1 MMASLFSIRIE
12 ELSRIPRPV
21 IALIGKREVPES
33 EHKTLIH
40 MGQTLAER
48 LPNAIFRSGNAEGAD
63 TMFAEGVRNV
73 DPDRLTLFLPKTG
86 HRRKSA
92 EGLTTYAVDSLNLAS
107 EPNIVAAARTH
118 PGTRQNVDNYLRGDR
133 DRYSVKVS
141 YILRDAWLILGSTT
155 VELPRVDAVIYY
167 DDLQDP
173 LSGGTGFTVK
183 LARSKFINTFNQDAW
198 KVWLETT

>member
-1 MMASLFSIRIE
+1 MASLFSIKVE

-33 EHKTLIH
+33 EHKTLIN
-40 MGQTLAER
+40 MGRKLAKR

-73 DPDRLTLFLPKTG
+73 D
-86 HRRKSA
+86 
-92 EGLTTYAVDSLNLAS
+92 
-107 EPNIVAAARTH
+107 
-118 PGTRQNVDNYLRGDR
+118 NYLRGDR
-133 DRYSVKVS
+133 DRYTVKVS

-167 DDLQDP
+167 DDP
-173 LSGGTGFTVK
+173 
-183 LARSKFINTFNQDAW
+183 
-198 KVWLETT
+198 

>member
-1 MMASLFSIRIE
+1 MVYTYGYPLYTIKLPLIIMASLFSIKVE

-33 EHKTLIH
+33 EHKTLIN
-40 MGQTLAER
+40 MGRKLAKR

-73 DPDRLTLFLPKTG
+73 D
-86 HRRKSA
+86 
-92 EGLTTYAVDSLNLAS
+92 
-107 EPNIVAAARTH
+107 
-118 PGTRQNVDNYLRGDR
+118 NYLRGDR
-133 DRYSVKVS
+133 DRYTVKVS

-167 DDLQDP
+167 DDP
-173 LSGGTGFTVK
+173 
-183 LARSKFINTFNQDAW
+183 
-198 KVWLETT
+198 